1 MLTKENLMLD
11 AISRKKVLIEVV
23 AVLILCE

>member
-23 AVLILCE
+23 ALLILCE